1 MSWLRRRSRR
11 LWQWLRMR
19 RKIQCHNKFEPADT
33 HKSTHR
39 FCKRTLPL
47 PSSLRRHTPRD
58 TELFLSS
65 PCVNGVHT
73 AALRHRPPSS

>member
-47 PSSLRRHTPRD
+47 PLSLRPTHPERNGA
-58 TELFLSS
+58 LFLSLVA
-65 PCVNGVHT
+65 VNERRAQSG
-73 AALRHRPPSS
+73 A